1 MAGELV
7 RSQRSGA
14 VLASDAEREHAVEE
28 LHAHYAAGRLT
39 AEELEER
46 VTCVYA
52 GRRRADIARAFDGLP
67 RRWRGSRRLARAHQS
82 ALRLH
87 AAAYASVN
95 ASLVGVWA
103 LTGEGRFWPAQSL
116 LPWGVL
122 LGWHAYGYRRLLRR
136 RGPRAARQP

>member
-7 RSQRSGA
+7 RGQRHSA
-14 VLASDAEREHAVEE
+14 VLASDAERERAVEE
-28 LHAHYAAGRLT
+28 LHAHYASGRLT
-39 AEELEER
+39 ADELEER
-46 VTCVYA
+46 VARVYA
-52 GRRRADIARAFDGLP
+52 ARRRADIARAFEALP
-67 RRWRGSRRLARAHQS
+67 RRWRSRGLARAHQS

-122 LGWHAYGYRRLLRR
+122 LGWHAYGYRRFRR
-136 RGPRAARQP
+136 RRRVARATR

>member
-1 MAGELV
+1 VARV
-7 RSQRSGA
+7 
-14 VLASDAEREHAVEE
+14 
-28 LHAHYAAGRLT
+28 YAA
-39 AEELEER
+39 
-46 VTCVYA
+46 
-52 GRRRADIARAFDGLP
+52 RRRAEIAQAFEALP
-67 RRWRGSRRLARAHQS
+67 RRWRRGRAVARAHQS

-136 RGPRAARQP
+136 RVPRAAR